1 MQTTAAADR
10 RSRIDAVG
18 YDFAS
23 QRREAVTSCNLCGG
37 LTFVVLTHR
46 DRYGY
51 PAEAHACGDCGLV
64 FLNPVMKAEAYAEFY
79 TRVYRPLV
87 SAYHGRT
94 IDARS
99 IQPEQQKYAADLT
112 SLLRPF
118 VVGSGARA
126 LLDIGG
132 STGVVA
138 QAVALEFG
146 LDATVIDPSP
156 LELDEA
162 RRRGLD
168 VIAGFVEHHDLGGR
182 RFDLVLICQT
192 IDHLLDIG
200 STLRRVRQLL
210 TPRGL
215 LFVDIVDFRAAYLRN
230 WSVEEA
236 VKIDHPYYLTEP
248 VMQAYLTRAGFDVVR
263 TDYASDHLHIGYVC
277 RGGEANERALPAP
290 ESVAS
295 LLREVRLVQ
304 NAPVTS
310 ANFKLESSK

>member
-1 MQTTAAADR
+1 MQTTAADR
-10 RSRIDAVG
+10 RARVEAVG

-23 QRREAVTSCNLCGG
+23 QRRQTVTACNLCGG
-37 LTFVVLTHR
+37 STFVVLTHR
-46 DRYGY
+46 DRYEY
-51 PAEAHACGDCGLV
+51 PAEAHACADCGLV
-64 FLNPVMKAEAYAEFY
+64 FLNPVMQAEAYAEFY
-79 TRVYRPLV
+79 ARVYRPLV

-112 SLLRPF
+112 SLLGPF
-118 VVGSGARA
+118 VVGNGARA

-138 QAVALEFG
+138 QAVASAFG
-146 LDATVIDPSP
+146 LDATVIDPAP
-156 LELDEA
+156 PELDEA

-168 VIAGFVEHHDLGGR
+168 VIAGFAEHHDLGGR
-182 RFDLVLICQT
+182 RFDLVLVCQT
-192 IDHLLDIG
+192 VDHLLDIG

-210 TPRGL
+210 TPEGL

-248 VMQAYLTRAGFDVVR
+248 VMRAYLTRAGFHVVR
-263 TDYASDHLHIGYVC
+263 TDYAGDHLHIGYVC
-277 RGGEANERALPAP
+277 RGGEADERAVPPP
-290 ESVAS
+290 ETVGS
-295 LLREVRLVQ
+295 LLREIRFVQ
-304 NAPVTS
+304 NAPS
-310 ANFKLESSK
+310 QR